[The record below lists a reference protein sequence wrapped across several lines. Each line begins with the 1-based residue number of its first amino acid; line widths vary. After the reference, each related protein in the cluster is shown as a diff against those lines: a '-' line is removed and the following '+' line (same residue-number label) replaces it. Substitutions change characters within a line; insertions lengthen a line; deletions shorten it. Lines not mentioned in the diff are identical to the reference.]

1 MKTRK
6 NYTLKATVDDSLKN
20 AVDAACE
27 RTGTSEAA
35 FVTAAVEEKLER
47 QERMRIT
54 MSAYT
59 VTAKNLTEAVVVNAS
74 SGPLAI
80 EKLEYSLGKTLYRPE
95 AVEQVV
101 TK

>member
-1 MKTRK
+1 MKTK
-6 NYTLKATVDDSLKN
+6 KTSTLKATVDDSLKQ
-20 AVDAACE
+20 AVVNACE
-27 RTGTSEAA
+27 RAGTSEAE

-47 QERMRIT
+47 QGRMRVT

-59 VTAKNLTEAVVVNAS
+59 VTAKNLPEAVTVIAS
-74 SGPLAI
+74 SPELAI
-80 EKLEYSLGKTLYRPE
+80 EKLEYSLGRELYRPE